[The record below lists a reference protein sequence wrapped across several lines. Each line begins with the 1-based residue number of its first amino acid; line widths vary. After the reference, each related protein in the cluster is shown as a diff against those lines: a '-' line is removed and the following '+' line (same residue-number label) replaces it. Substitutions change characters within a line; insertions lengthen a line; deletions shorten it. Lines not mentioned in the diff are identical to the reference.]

1 MLISNTLKIKKI
13 KKSGGP
19 VNMKKKI
26 FNLPKNWYTVEKKK
40 ISCKEKIKLLNQNIE
55 EFQNL
60 AHDILDE
67 AILMGVD
74 KKQILKIM
82 ANVISSNDSS
92 LKSVE

>member
-1 MLISNTLKIKKI
+1 
-13 KKSGGP
+13 
-19 VNMKKKI
+19 MKKKI

>member
-1 MLISNTLKIKKI
+1 
-13 KKSGGP
+13 
-19 VNMKKKI
+19 MKKKS
-26 FNLPKNWYTVEKKK
+26 FNLPKNWYTVKNKK

>member
-1 MLISNTLKIKKI
+1 MKKV
-13 KKSGGP
+13 KKFGGP
-19 VNMKKKI
+19 VSMKKKT
-26 FNLPKNWYTVEKKK
+26 FYLPKNWYTVKKKK

-60 AHDILDE
+60 ANDILDE

-74 KKQILKIM
+74 KIQILKIM